1 MEKIRTLLVDDHDL
15 VILGVKHLISQYS
28 DIELVGIANDGEE
41 AIAKIKEL
49 KPHLVILD
57 IDMPKF
63 SGMEVTEK
71 IIKLFPN
78 IKIILHSSY
87 IDEDHIIK
95 GFEIGALG
103 YVPKTYK
110 PDMLIDAVRCVNSG
124 EPYIKGIVS
133 EIFLSSYNKRRI
145 EPVIEK
151 HPELS
156 AREIEVL
163 KRITEGLSNQ
173 EMADKLFISVRT
185 VEVHK
190 ANIMKK
196 LKIFNIAEL
205 VIYAIRNKIIVL

>member
-1 MEKIRTLLVDDHDL
+1 MEKIRTLLFDDHDL
-15 VILGVKHLISQYS
+15 VILGVKHLIAQYS

-41 AIAKIKEL
+41 ALAKIKEL
-49 KPHLVILD
+49 SPHLVILD

-63 SGMEVTEK
+63 SGLEVTEK

-78 IKIILHSSY
+78 IKIILHSSF

-110 PDMLIDAVRCVNSG
+110 PDMLIDAVRTVNSG

-133 EIFLSSYNKRRI
+133 EIFLSNYNKRRVEVI
-145 EPVIEK
+145 EEK
-151 HPELS
+151 HPALS
-156 AREIEVL
+156 AREIDVL

-205 VIYAIRNKIIVL
+205 VIYAIRHKIIVL

>member
-15 VILGVKHLISQYS
+15 VILGVKHLIAQYS
-28 DIELVGIANDGEE
+28 DIDLVGIANDGEE
-41 AIAKIKEL
+41 ALAKIKEL
-49 KPHLVILD
+49 SPHLVILD

-63 SGMEVTEK
+63 SGLEVTEK

-78 IKIILHSSY
+78 IKIILHSSF
-87 IDEDHIIK
+87 IDEEHIIK

-110 PDMLIDAVRCVNSG
+110 PDMLIDAVRTVNSG

-133 EIFLSSYNKRRI
+133 EIFLSNYNKRRVEVI
-145 EPVIEK
+145 EEK
-151 HPELS
+151 HPALS
-156 AREIEVL
+156 TREIDVL

-205 VIYAIRNKIIVL
+205 VIYAIRHKIIVL